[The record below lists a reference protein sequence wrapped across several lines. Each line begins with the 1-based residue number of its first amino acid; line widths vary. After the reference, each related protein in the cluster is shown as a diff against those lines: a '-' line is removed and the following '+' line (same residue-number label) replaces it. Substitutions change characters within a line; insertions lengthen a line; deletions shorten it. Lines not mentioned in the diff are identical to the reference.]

1 MSTLAQDR
9 LTVLVEWVTESSKSY
24 PSPLNKKTTVLVGP
38 FATFV
43 PLALDQTPSQ
53 QFVADVLPIFIPE
66 TQTIPN
72 LPPPPQTSPESQDHS
87 GSRASHLVWNHQQG
101 RFKAAILALTDPEEA
116 LQSVLDRQAPDVDLA
131 SLPVLFL
138 PLWNLDATS
147 RWWLLSVLPF
157 ISTEP

>member
-9 LTVLVEWVTESSKSY
+9 LTSLVEWVNESSRSY

-43 PLALDQTPSQ
+43 PLALDSAPSQ
-53 QFVADVLPIFIPE
+53 SFVADVLPVFIPE

-72 LPPPPQTSPESQDHS
+72 LPAAPETSPESQDHM

-101 RFKAAILALTDPEEA
+101 RFKAAILALTDPEET
-116 LQSVLDRQAPDVDLA
+116 LQSVLDRQAPGVDLA
-131 SLPVLFL
+131 SLPVLAI
-138 PLWNLDATS
+138 PLWNLDANS

-157 ISTEP
+157 ISTE